1 MRAVSRV
8 IPAAKARNA
17 SGPKHLS
24 TTRARRE
31 FAELI
36 NRVAYSG
43 ERIVLE
49 RRGKDVM
56 ALVSVDDL
64 ALLEKIEDEIDLRE
78 ARKRLADREDLVPWE
93 DVKAKLGL

>member
-1 MRAVSRV
+1 V
-8 IPAAKARNA
+8 IPAAKVRNV
-17 SGPKHLS
+17 SGPKRLS

-31 FAELI
+31 LADLV

-64 ALLEKIEDEIDLRE
+64 KLLEKIEDEIDLRE
-78 ARKRLADREDLVPWE
+78 ARKRLRDGEDLVPWE